1 MIDLLARVGGVLLAP
16 RRLFHHL
23 SAGTGRHDGAVLFC
37 AYLLAVALPGG
48 SAALADLLA
57 LGLLAGLSGL
67 AQALLPVLPWLL
79 TLSAVEW
86 RLGDARTHRAG
97 LCLVPLLALAA
108 LAHLAELRG
117 LALPG
122 PSYLPPLLGGLA
134 SLALASL
141 ARSAIPPTP
150 DLSPK
155 PSAAPPDLSPK
166 PSAPPPPDL
175 SPKPSTP
182 APPDLSPKPSS
193 RPAALLGLAL
203 AALTATTA
211 SLDLTRIA
219 RSWSTLAP
227 VAAGT
232 DMPEFT
238 LPLLDGGALTRA
250 DLTGA
255 PHLLIFWT
263 TWCGVCE
270 AEMPMYTA
278 LAARHPA
285 LRVIAVNADRDGDV
299 PALARAYRDA
309 HDLRL
314 PIALDRGPLARDL
327 RVRMYPHLLLVGA
340 DGRIAAV
347 FRGRTFERSLESAIA
362 ALTAA
367 GG

>member
-1 MIDLLARVGGVLLAP
+1 VIDLLTRVGGVLIGP
-16 RRLFHHL
+16 RRLFMHL
-23 SAGTGRHDGAVLFC
+23 SAGTGRHDGAILFG
-37 AYLLAVALPGG
+37 AYLLAVALPGA

-57 LGLLAGLSGL
+57 LGLIAGLSGL
-67 AQALLPVLPWLL
+67 AQALLPALPWLL

-117 LALPG
+117 LVLPG
-122 PSYLPPLLGGLA
+122 PSYLPALLGGLA

-141 ARSAIPPTP
+141 ARGAITP
-150 DLSPK
+150 AADLSPK
-155 PSAAPPDLSPK
+155 PADLSQAPAAPNLPPRPSPR
-166 PSAPPPPDL
+166 L
-175 SPKPSTP
+175 
-182 APPDLSPKPSS
+182 
-193 RPAALLGLAL
+193 AALLGLTL
-203 AALTATTA
+203 AGLTATTA
-211 SLDLTRIA
+211 ALDLTRVA

-227 VAAGT
+227 VAAGA

-238 LPLLDGGALTRA
+238 LPLLDGGTLTRA
-250 DLTGA
+250 DLIGA

-314 PIALDRGPLARDL
+314 PIALDRGPLAREL

>member
-97 LCLVPLLALAA
+97 LCLVPLLALAT

-166 PSAPPPPDL
+166 PS
-175 SPKPSTP
+175 
-182 APPDLSPKPSS
+182 S

-219 RSWSTLAP
+219 RNWSTLAP
-227 VAAGT
+227 VAAGA